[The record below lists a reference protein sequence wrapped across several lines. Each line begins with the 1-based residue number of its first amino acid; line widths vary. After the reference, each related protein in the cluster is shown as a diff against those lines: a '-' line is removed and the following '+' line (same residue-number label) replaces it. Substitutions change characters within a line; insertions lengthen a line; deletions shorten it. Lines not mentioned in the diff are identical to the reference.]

1 MIGAIVSSQTTE
13 CQEYDGY
20 IFEISIL
27 PVFGGRI
34 PIRLNRQFSFKK
46 HDCLISNIFW
56 IFIIRTDTQSG
67 MKIKGG
73 R

>member
-27 PVFGGRI
+27 PLFGGRI
-34 PIRLNRQFSFKK
+34 PIGLIRQFSFKNT
-46 HDCLISNIFW
+46 IA
-56 IFIIRTDTQSG
+56 
-67 MKIKGG
+67 
-73 R
+73 